1 MRGASKRNVHFHEWR
16 EHDPRTR
23 APTRDSRS
31 VCNYESTTGGSC
43 RFHPCS
49 SRNCARIEGPY
60 ANGGRGRGKR
70 HEARKRVCHRAN
82 TFHRSARR
90 VPRPRFGTT
99 ARRYP
104 SNVGASP
111 PVLGPCQWHRAY
123 RARSRSNR
131 GKPSVHEATRLARTE
146 HGRPRSS
153 PALRLAEPRFGGWGG
168 GKRERPS
175 GGGELCE
182 PIEGPSRVSSYTR
195 VPAASFRSVLTHINT
210 RSVCTLTRHPPSPA
224 VFVSS
229 HFFFPSL
236 ATLSF
241 SFFFSLLFS
250 LGSALSSSP
259 VVPSVPSSWSLLRS
273 SLLLLLLLF
282 PPSSFLLVV
291 AVVVVVVVN
300 ILLLFLFFR
309 YPLPLRSWFVS
320 RSFEGVLLSPL
331 L

>member
-1 MRGASKRNVHFHEWR
+1 M
-16 EHDPRTR
+16 
-23 APTRDSRS
+23 
-31 VCNYESTTGGSC
+31 
-43 RFHPCS
+43 
-49 SRNCARIEGPY
+49 
-60 ANGGRGRGKR
+60 
-70 HEARKRVCHRAN
+70 
-82 TFHRSARR
+82 
-90 VPRPRFGTT
+90 
-99 ARRYP
+99 
-104 SNVGASP
+104 GASP